1 MAGFVSRPLSRMG
14 TPVLVKGVDVMTR
27 LGGTCGIPRYDR
39 RVYVKVSCAVD
50 STGAVRPTERW
61 TWW

>member
-1 MAGFVSRPLSRMG
+1 
-14 TPVLVKGVDVMTR
+14 MTR